1 MSWREKSYG
10 RLTGGEIDT
19 LLSTFRE
26 CWSGRTDLLGPLGDE
41 QWPRALEKLMG
52 VPNWTPFYQ
61 DSLIDLIGKMVVV
74 SGMRDAIEKAVL
86 QDRPVQGL
94 LEAVDNLPDVPPD
107 HPAAMPLAF
116 AMLGNLEAI
125 ARYSRSIND
134 MIRACREQG
143 DIEALFDALSVD
155 SLIST
160 MPFFQAALR
169 LGQLS
174 GDATIADQLLATLR
188 GPHRK
193 RLIYPE
199 LRWAEYLLRDQGA
212 FHTCSREDVYELI
225 VVHLGLYD
233 PSGTQK
239 DPKAALFTLFRAW
252 QKEAGIQKP
261 RFGFSAKGK

>member
-10 RLTGGEIDT
+10 RLTGGE
-19 LLSTFRE
+19 LERCLSVFRD
-26 CWSGRTDLLGPLGDE
+26 CWSERAELLGPLDAE
-41 QWPRALEKLMG
+41 QWPRALERLMA

-61 DSLIDLIGKMVVV
+61 DSLIELIGKVLVVAGM
-74 SGMRDAIEKAVL
+74 SGAVESVIH
-86 QDRPVQGL
+86 QERPVEGL
-94 LEAVDNLPDVPPD
+94 LEAVASLPDTPPD

-134 MIRACREQG
+134 MIRACREQE
-143 DIEALFDALSVD
+143 DIQALFDALSVD

-169 LGQLS
+169 LGQLT
-174 GDATIADQLLATLR
+174 GDATIAEQLLSTIK

-212 FHTCSREDVYELI
+212 FYACSREDVYELI
-225 VVHLGLYD
+225 VVHLRLYD
-233 PSGTQK
+233 PSGSQK

-252 QKEAGIQKP
+252 QKEAGIQNP
-261 RFGFSAKGK
+261 RFGFSAKEK

>member
-1 MSWREKSYG
+1 MSWREKNYG
-10 RLTGGEIDT
+10 RLTGGEVEA
-19 LLSTFRE
+19 LVSLFRE
-26 CWSGRTDLLGPLGDE
+26 CWSGRADLLGPLDE
-41 QWPRALEKLMG
+41 EEWPRALEKLMG

-61 DSLIDLIGKMVVV
+61 DSLIELVGKMVVV
-74 SGMRDAIEKAVL
+74 AGMGDALEKAVL
-86 QDRPVQGL
+86 EDRPMKGILQV
-94 LEAVDNLPDVPPD
+94 VDCLPDSPPD

-134 MIRACREQG
+134 MIQACREQR

-174 GDATIADQLLATLR
+174 GDVTIAEQFFAILK

-212 FHTCSREDVYELI
+212 FHACSREDVYELI
-225 VVHLGLYD
+225 VVHLRLYD
-233 PSGTQK
+233 PSGSQK
-239 DPKAALFTLFRAW
+239 DPKAGLFTLFRAW
-252 QKEAGIQKP
+252 QKEAGIQNP
-261 RFGFSAKGK
+261 RFGFSAKEK